1 MAQEL
6 NIEQKLNDLLVSRD
20 FHPELTGK
28 DGRPSNADDAKTF
41 TFDYISNS
49 GKNYG
54 TMVIVLANDN
64 EMKVMY
70 GDNLGKTMEGNDKQE
85 FFDFVQAL
93 HQFAVRNF
101 WTYSSEDLSKL
112 KYVQAGMAAIKEGL
126 FEGYYGNRRVS
137 YTGEPTEARM
147 MIRHNRVLGE
157 NDARFRYVESIYIET
172 ADQERFRLPFTNM
185 TGAKAMLEHV
195 RQGGRPYDVRG
206 NHICEMVSELKVLNR
221 FNRASAG
228 RVMEG
233 VTQTI
238 VEQAQAYYK
247 SLRES
252 LKRITHSRGYNTYF
266 EAWHPAEIGEH
277 ESLVEDIK
285 TMFVQQTLDTRIEAA
300 LPLLARIQQQGN
312 AMKEAEIFES
322 WINNLAEGTWSLPE
336 TPEQLNQLKELM
348 SQELIVG
355 PDATNATEQLYSL
368 VGDDILF
375 DRLGDLAERDPRANA
390 WNDTG
395 VMERLRELGIE
406 TPEQAPAGAEQPPA
420 AEPAAAAPA
429 PDPAAA
435 PVPQQSVAEEL
446 NAMRK
451 AAGLPMVEGRMLDE
465 SGETL
470 SHIMDRFKHEVDQFE
485 KGGDLDDDLYYALFD
500 YYSDHG
506 EIPYGIAKG
515 RDGDPFEWITD
526 RLDQELGTGNHA
538 MRKLPEADPISTFE
552 VMSGF
557 DAPVAEGSCNMTAE
571 GEYCP
576 EHALAECG
584 SMYEMST
591 VAGSMA
597 PVIGEDDSRDK
608 HYYQRNNIWRVMD
621 GDELVH
627 EYTPDRYEVVG
638 AKKLLAQ
645 LDDEGYD
652 VTHVISPMGTVTY
665 LYGKPED
672 EMDEGIV
679 GNMFNKAKSMFT
691 KPAATVPATT
701 AATAAPAPVVPDAA
715 TQARIAAAPQG
726 YDPNTGKPLPVAKTT
741 MKLPPGVVK
750 KGGTMDMTKK
760 VVAPVAKPA
769 AAPAAP
775 AQAAAPA
782 AAPAPGGVQ
791 GIKSNV
797 DINTLQKF
805 NGIVDVP
812 PKIKP
817 QIKDAKGR
825 TWTKLTGGWTQDGS
839 DRTID
844 RQDSTYQ
851 SFDDAW
857 RVANGAQPGNVGVP
871 GAQQPAVAESKD
883 DALLAR
889 IKSLAL
895 IK

>member
-1 MAQEL
+1 MPHQVGKLDDFLKIYKYTTMAQEH
-6 NIEQKLNDLLVSRD
+6 NIEQKLNDLLVSRN

-28 DGRPSNADDAKTF
+28 DGRPSDAAEAKTF
-41 TFDYISNS
+41 AFDYIAPS

-70 GDNLGKTMEGNDKQE
+70 GDNLGKTMEGSDKQG
-85 FFDFVQAL
+85 FFDFIQAL

-101 WTYSSEDLSKL
+101 WTFSSEDLSKL

-137 YTGEPTEARM
+137 YTGEATEARM

-157 NDARFRYVESIYIET
+157 NDARFRYIESIYIET
-172 ADQERFRLPFTNM
+172 ADSERFKLPFTNM
-185 TGAKAMLEHV
+185 TGARAMLEHV

-206 NHICEMVSELKVLNR
+206 NHISEMVSELKVLNR

-238 VEQAQAYYK
+238 VEQAQAYYQT
-247 SLRES
+247 LRES
-252 LKRITHSRGYNTYF
+252 LKRLGHGRGYSTYF
-266 EAWHPAEIGEH
+266 EAWHPAEIAEH

-322 WINNLAEGTWSLPE
+322 WINNLAEGTWNLPE
-336 TPEQLNQLKELM
+336 TPEQVAKLKELM

-355 PDATNATEQLYSL
+355 PDATNATEQLYDL
-368 VGDDILF
+368 VGDDELF
-375 DRLGDLAERDPRANA
+375 DRLSELAERDPRANI
-390 WNDTG
+390 WNDTEI
-395 VMERLRELGIE
+395 MDRLRELGIE
-406 TPEQAPAGAEQPPA
+406 TDGIAPAGAQGDAAPVDPA
-420 AEPAAAAPA
+420 AVAAPA
-429 PDPAAA
+429 PVA
-435 PVPQQSVAEEL
+435 PVPQQPVAEEI

-451 AAGLPMVEGRMLDE
+451 AAGLPVSEGRMLDE

-470 SHIMDRFKHEVDQFE
+470 SHIMDRFKHEIDQFE
-485 KGGDLDDDLYYALFD
+485 KGGDLDNDLYYALFD

-526 RLDQELGTGNHA
+526 RLDQELGTGNYA
-538 MRKLPEADPISTFE
+538 PRVSEADALATFE

-584 SMYEMST
+584 SGMYEMGT

-597 PVIGEDDSRDK
+597 PVIGES
-608 HYYQRNNIWRVMD
+608 NN
-621 GDELVH
+621 
-627 EYTPDRYEVVG
+627 
-638 AKKLLAQ
+638 
-645 LDDEGYD
+645 
-652 VTHVISPMGTVTY
+652 S
-665 LYGKPED
+665 
-672 EMDEGIV
+672 
-679 GNMFNKAKSMFT
+679 
-691 KPAATVPATT
+691 
-701 AATAAPAPVVPDAA
+701 
-715 TQARIAAAPQG
+715 
-726 YDPNTGKPLPVAKTT
+726 
-741 MKLPPGVVK
+741 
-750 KGGTMDMTKK
+750 
-760 VVAPVAKPA
+760 
-769 AAPAAP
+769 
-775 AQAAAPA
+775 
-782 AAPAPGGVQ
+782 
-791 GIKSNV
+791 
-797 DINTLQKF
+797 
-805 NGIVDVP
+805 
-812 PKIKP
+812 
-817 QIKDAKGR
+817 
-825 TWTKLTGGWTQDGS
+825 
-839 DRTID
+839 
-844 RQDSTYQ
+844 
-851 SFDDAW
+851 
-857 RVANGAQPGNVGVP
+857 
-871 GAQQPAVAESKD
+871 

-895 IK
+895 VR

>member
-1 MAQEL
+1 MAQEH
-6 NIEQKLNDLLVSRD
+6 NIEQKLHDLLISRD

-28 DGRPSNADDAKTF
+28 DGRPSNADEAKTF
-41 TFDYISNS
+41 AFDYIARS

-137 YTGEPTEARM
+137 YAGEPTEARM
-147 MIRHNRVLGE
+147 MIRHNRALGE

-206 NHICEMVSELKVLNR
+206 NHICEMVAELKVLNR

-233 VTQTI
+233 TTQTI
-238 VEQAQAYYK
+238 VEQAQAYYQT
-247 SLRES
+247 LRES
-252 LKRITHSRGYNTYF
+252 LKRITHSRGYNAYF

-322 WINNLAEGTWSLPE
+322 WINNLGEGTWNLPE
-336 TPEQLNQLKELM
+336 TPEQIAKLKELM

-355 PDATNATEQLYSL
+355 PDATNATEQLYDL
-368 VGDDILF
+368 VGDDMLF
-375 DRLGDLAERDPRANA
+375 DRLGELAERDPRANI
-390 WNDTG
+390 WNDTE
-395 VMERLRELGIE
+395 VMDRLRELGVE
-406 TPEQAPAGAEQPPA
+406 TDGIAPAGAQGDAAPVDPA
-420 AEPAAAAPA
+420 AVAPA
-429 PDPAAA
+429 PAPVAPAA
-435 PVPQQSVAEEL
+435 PPVAEEI

-451 AAGLPMVEGRMLDE
+451 AAGLPVVEGRMLDE

-470 SHIMDRFKHEVDQFE
+470 SHIMDRFKHEVDAFE
-485 KGGDLDDDLYYALFD
+485 KGGDLDNDLYYALFD

-515 RDGDPFEWITD
+515 RDGDPFEWVTD
-526 RLDQELGTGNHA
+526 RLDQELGTGNYA
-538 MRKLPEADPISTFE
+538 PRVSEADALATFE
-552 VMSGF
+552 VMG
-557 DAPVAEGSCNMTAE
+557 ALTGHGEPTTEGSCNMTAE

-584 SMYEMST
+584 SMSEMGT
-591 VAGSMA
+591 VAGSVA
-597 PVIGEDDSRDK
+597 PVIGES
-608 HYYQRNNIWRVMD
+608 
-621 GDELVH
+621 
-627 EYTPDRYEVVG
+627 
-638 AKKLLAQ
+638 
-645 LDDEGYD
+645 
-652 VTHVISPMGTVTY
+652 
-665 LYGKPED
+665 
-672 EMDEGIV
+672 
-679 GNMFNKAKSMFT
+679 
-691 KPAATVPATT
+691 
-701 AATAAPAPVVPDAA
+701 
-715 TQARIAAAPQG
+715 
-726 YDPNTGKPLPVAKTT
+726 
-741 MKLPPGVVK
+741 
-750 KGGTMDMTKK
+750 
-760 VVAPVAKPA
+760 
-769 AAPAAP
+769 
-775 AQAAAPA
+775 
-782 AAPAPGGVQ
+782 
-791 GIKSNV
+791 
-797 DINTLQKF
+797 
-805 NGIVDVP
+805 
-812 PKIKP
+812 
-817 QIKDAKGR
+817 
-825 TWTKLTGGWTQDGS
+825 
-839 DRTID
+839 
-844 RQDSTYQ
+844 
-851 SFDDAW
+851 
-857 RVANGAQPGNVGVP
+857 
-871 GAQQPAVAESKD
+871 

>member
-1 MAQEL
+1 MAQEH
-6 NIEQKLNDLLVSRD
+6 NIEQKLNDLLISRD

-28 DGRPSNADDAKTF
+28 DGRPSDADEAKTF
-41 TFDYISNS
+41 TFDYVSSS

-206 NHICEMVSELKVLNR
+206 NHICEMVGELKVLNR

-238 VEQAQAYYK
+238 VEQAQAYYQA
-247 SLRES
+247 LRES
-252 LKRITHSRGYNTYF
+252 LKRLGHSRGYNTYF

-322 WINNLAEGTWSLPE
+322 WINNLGEGTWNLPE
-336 TPEQLNQLKELM
+336 TPEQIAKLKELM

-355 PDATNATEQLYSL
+355 PDATNATEQLYDL
-368 VGDDILF
+368 IGDDELF
-375 DRLGDLAERDPRANA
+375 DRLGDLAQRDPRANA
-390 WNDTG
+390 WNDTD
-395 VMERLRELGIE
+395 VMDRLRELGVE
-406 TPEQAPAGAEQPPA
+406 TDGIAPAGAQGDAAPVDPA
-420 AEPAAAAPA
+420 AVAPA
-429 PDPAAA
+429 PAPVAPAA
-435 PVPQQSVAEEL
+435 PPVAEEI

-451 AAGLPMVEGRMLDE
+451 AAGLPVVEGRMLDE

-470 SHIMDRFKHEVDQFE
+470 SHIMDRFKHEVDEFE
-485 KGGDLDDDLYYALFD
+485 KGGDLDNDLYYALFD

-515 RDGDPFEWITD
+515 RDGDPFEWVTD
-526 RLDQELGTGNHA
+526 RLDQELGTGNYA
-538 MRKLPEADPISTFE
+538 PRVSEADALATFE

-584 SMYEMST
+584 MYEMGT
-591 VAGSMA
+591 VAGSVA
-597 PVIGEDDSRDK
+597 PVIGES
-608 HYYQRNNIWRVMD
+608 
-621 GDELVH
+621 
-627 EYTPDRYEVVG
+627 
-638 AKKLLAQ
+638 
-645 LDDEGYD
+645 
-652 VTHVISPMGTVTY
+652 
-665 LYGKPED
+665 
-672 EMDEGIV
+672 
-679 GNMFNKAKSMFT
+679 
-691 KPAATVPATT
+691 
-701 AATAAPAPVVPDAA
+701 
-715 TQARIAAAPQG
+715 
-726 YDPNTGKPLPVAKTT
+726 
-741 MKLPPGVVK
+741 
-750 KGGTMDMTKK
+750 
-760 VVAPVAKPA
+760 
-769 AAPAAP
+769 
-775 AQAAAPA
+775 
-782 AAPAPGGVQ
+782 
-791 GIKSNV
+791 
-797 DINTLQKF
+797 
-805 NGIVDVP
+805 
-812 PKIKP
+812 
-817 QIKDAKGR
+817 
-825 TWTKLTGGWTQDGS
+825 QDG
-839 DRTID
+839 
-844 RQDSTYQ
+844 
-851 SFDDAW
+851 
-857 RVANGAQPGNVGVP
+857 
-871 GAQQPAVAESKD
+871 

>member
-1 MAQEL
+1 MAQEH
-6 NIEQKLNDLLVSRD
+6 NIEQKLHDLLISRD

-28 DGRPSNADDAKTF
+28 DGRPCDADEAKTF
-41 TFDYISNS
+41 AFDYIASS

-70 GDNLGKTMEGNDKQE
+70 GDNLGKTMEGSDKQG

-101 WTYSSEDLSKL
+101 WTFSSEDLSKL

-126 FEGYYGNRRVS
+126 FEGYYGSRRVS
-137 YTGEPTEARM
+137 YTGEATEARM

-157 NDARFRYVESIYIET
+157 NDARFRYIESIYIET
-172 ADQERFRLPFTNM
+172 ADSERFKLPFTNM
-185 TGAKAMLEHV
+185 TGARAMLEHV

-206 NHICEMVSELKVLNR
+206 THISEMVSELKVLNR

-238 VEQAQAYYK
+238 VEQAQAYYQT
-247 SLRES
+247 LRES
-252 LKRITHSRGYNTYF
+252 LKRLGHGRGYNTYF
-266 EAWHPAEIGEH
+266 EAWHPAEIAEH

-322 WINNLAEGTWSLPE
+322 WINNLAEGTWELPE
-336 TPEQLNQLKELM
+336 TPEQVAKLKELM

-355 PDATNATEQLYSL
+355 PDATNATEQLYDL
-368 VGDDILF
+368 IGDDILF
-375 DRLGDLAERDPRANA
+375 DRLGDLAQRDPRANA
-390 WNDTG
+390 WNDTD

-406 TPEQAPAGAEQPPA
+406 TDDVAPAGAEGDAAPVDPA
-420 AEPAAAAPA
+420 AVAPA
-429 PDPAAA
+429 PAE
-435 PVPQQSVAEEL
+435 PVPQQPVAEEI
-446 NAMRK
+446 NSMRK
-451 AAGLPMVEGRMLDE
+451 AAGLPVKEGRMLDE

-470 SHIMDRFKHEVDQFE
+470 SHIMDRFKHEVNQFE
-485 KGGDLDDDLYYALFD
+485 KGGDLDNDLYYALFD

-584 SMYEMST
+584 SMYEMGT

-597 PVIGEDDSRDK
+597 PVMGEEQLAEFDIDALNQMASHPMAGTLAAAGGAAIGATIGKGIEKTVNYFQKKKQDK
-608 HYYQRNNIWRVMD
+608 AYDNLKQQQQAGV
-621 GDELVH
+621 
-627 EYTPDRYEVVG
+627 
-638 AKKLLAQ
+638 
-645 LDDEGYD
+645 DEG
-652 VTHVISPMGTVTY
+652 
-665 LYGKPED
+665 
-672 EMDEGIV
+672 
-679 GNMFNKAKSMFT
+679 
-691 KPAATVPATT
+691 
-701 AATAAPAPVVPDAA
+701 
-715 TQARIAAAPQG
+715 
-726 YDPNTGKPLPVAKTT
+726 
-741 MKLPPGVVK
+741 
-750 KGGTMDMTKK
+750 
-760 VVAPVAKPA
+760 
-769 AAPAAP
+769 
-775 AQAAAPA
+775 
-782 AAPAPGGVQ
+782 
-791 GIKSNV
+791 
-797 DINTLQKF
+797 
-805 NGIVDVP
+805 
-812 PKIKP
+812 
-817 QIKDAKGR
+817 
-825 TWTKLTGGWTQDGS
+825 
-839 DRTID
+839 
-844 RQDSTYQ
+844 
-851 SFDDAW
+851 
-857 RVANGAQPGNVGVP
+857 
-871 GAQQPAVAESKD
+871 VAESKD

>member
-28 DGRPSNADDAKTF
+28 DGRPSNADEAKTF
-41 TFDYISNS
+41 AFDYIASS

-172 ADQERFRLPFTNM
+172 ADQERFRLPFVNM
-185 TGAKAMLEHV
+185 TGARAMLEHV

-206 NHICEMVSELKVLNR
+206 NHICEMVAELKVLNR

-233 VTQTI
+233 TTQTI

-322 WINNLAEGTWSLPE
+322 WINNLAEGTWNLPE
-336 TPEQLNQLKELM
+336 TPEQVAKLKELM

-355 PDATNATEQLYSL
+355 PDATNATEQLYDL
-368 VGDDILF
+368 IGDDILF

-390 WNDTG
+390 WNDTE
-395 VMERLRELGIE
+395 VMNRLRELGIE
-406 TPEQAPAGAEQPPA
+406 TDGVAPAGAEGDA
-420 AEPAAAAPA
+420 APVDPAAAAS
-429 PDPAAA
+429 
-435 PVPQQSVAEEL
+435 VPQQGVAEGAKWRDPKYQGKTFDYDDSYEGPQDTQAGKVSLDRAGMRQTRTFDPLEYKAREKQATGKLTPQDIKYATAKNFGQEKQQQLDYDRSRKAEQGVAEAVTPASVSKVLRLIQRHHSDWFDTYGMGEVEDAVVDMAEMGQFRGTSAAVALKLVGDELESMYGQQGVAEGLEL

-451 AAGLPMVEGRMLDE
+451 AAGLPVVEGRMLDE

-470 SHIMDRFKHEVDQFE
+470 SHIMDRFKHEVDEFE
-485 KGGDLDDDLYYALFD
+485 KGGDLDNDLYYALFD
-500 YYSDHG
+500 YYFDHG

-515 RDGDPFEWITD
+515 RDGDPFEWVTD
-526 RLDQELGTGNHA
+526 RLDRELGTGNHA
-538 MRKLPEADPISTFE
+538 PRVSEADALNTFE

-584 SMYEMST
+584 MYEMGT
-591 VAGSMA
+591 VAGSVA
-597 PVIGEDDSRDK
+597 PVIGES
-608 HYYQRNNIWRVMD
+608 NN
-621 GDELVH
+621 
-627 EYTPDRYEVVG
+627 
-638 AKKLLAQ
+638 
-645 LDDEGYD
+645 
-652 VTHVISPMGTVTY
+652 S
-665 LYGKPED
+665 
-672 EMDEGIV
+672 
-679 GNMFNKAKSMFT
+679 
-691 KPAATVPATT
+691 
-701 AATAAPAPVVPDAA
+701 
-715 TQARIAAAPQG
+715 
-726 YDPNTGKPLPVAKTT
+726 
-741 MKLPPGVVK
+741 
-750 KGGTMDMTKK
+750 
-760 VVAPVAKPA
+760 
-769 AAPAAP
+769 
-775 AQAAAPA
+775 
-782 AAPAPGGVQ
+782 
-791 GIKSNV
+791 
-797 DINTLQKF
+797 
-805 NGIVDVP
+805 
-812 PKIKP
+812 
-817 QIKDAKGR
+817 
-825 TWTKLTGGWTQDGS
+825 
-839 DRTID
+839 
-844 RQDSTYQ
+844 
-851 SFDDAW
+851 
-857 RVANGAQPGNVGVP
+857 
-871 GAQQPAVAESKD
+871 